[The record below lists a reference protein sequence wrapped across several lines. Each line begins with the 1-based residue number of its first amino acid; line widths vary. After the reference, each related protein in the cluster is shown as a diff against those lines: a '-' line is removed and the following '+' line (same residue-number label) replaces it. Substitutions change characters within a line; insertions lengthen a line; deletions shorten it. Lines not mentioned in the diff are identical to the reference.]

1 MSLTATLVTI
11 IEAIQAGRDV
21 ERHFAWLYQQYY
33 PQVLRFYLRR
43 KLAREIAEE
52 LTQNT
57 FLSVYSNLKGL
68 RQAAQFEN
76 WLWQIARRELHHKW
90 EKEQALK
97 RKGLT
102 VSLEADGNADFTAPA
117 SLMAELPDMSPTP
130 QKLLLD
136 QENVHLVREALRQ
149 LPEQMRRCLE
159 LRILLDLKYHEIA
172 QTMNLSINTVKSHL
186 FQAREQLRQ
195 RLGSH
200 FDKFDKDEF

>member
-117 SLMAELPDMSPTP
+117 SLMAELPDTSPTP
-130 QKLLLD
+130 QKLLLE
-136 QENVHLVREALRQ
+136 QENVHLVQAALRQ

-172 QTMNLSINTVKSHL
+172 QTMNISINTVKSHL

-200 FDKFDKDEF
+200 FDKDEF